1 MDIKEFLSRCK
12 KGIKNWPENLRN
24 AILNYQEGYRKGV
37 EKFGVWW
44 KVFHWS
50 MWGFVLVF
58 FVTAAL
64 VLIFYVPRLQM
75 LRR

>member
-1 MDIKEFLSRCK
+1 MDVKELLTRFK
-12 KGIKNWPENLRN
+12 KGVKNWPENLRN
-24 AILNYQEGYRKGV
+24 AILAYQESYRVGV

-58 FVTAAL
+58 FATAAL
-64 VLIFYVPRLQM
+64 ILIFYVPRLQR
-75 LRR
+75 L

>member
-24 AILNYQEGYRKGV
+24 AILAYQESVRVGV
-37 EKFGVWW
+37 EKYGIWW
-44 KVFHWS
+44 KIFQWS
-50 MWGFVLVF
+50 MWGFVLIF

-64 VLIFYVPRLQM
+64 ILIFYVPRLE
-75 LRR
+75 LLL